1 MNLVINDFNSMD
13 SIVRFFFVN
22 SSTSITCWKVNSRRL
37 LLCSVLSFKFKSIF
51 FSANKKED
59 RSRLWWQDSVCE
71 MLNLSLCSV
80 LSLYILECSGVVCSS
95 LILVLQKTT
104 NHAGIHCLYY

>member
-13 SIVRFFFVN
+13 SIVRFFFFVN

-51 FSANKKED
+51 F
-59 RSRLWWQDSVCE
+59 RLIKRRIVPDCGGKIPFAR
-71 MLNLSLCSV
+71 C
-80 LSLYILECSGVVCSS
+80 
-95 LILVLQKTT
+95 LIYLFVQFCRYTF
-104 NHAGIHCLYY
+104 